1 MNTSLL
7 APMLAPLLVIGATG
21 TLGRHL
27 VAAGRQR
34 GFEVYAT
41 SRQATA
47 NTHRFCLP
55 DDNPGAFLDRLPT
68 PPVAAFVCAAESG
81 IDRCRQDPASEAINV
96 TATRRLFAALAERDI
111 LPVFYSSDLVFSGRP
126 DEAAD
131 GYREGDP
138 CHPGTAYGRQKHR
151 AEEALRQLG
160 EKHLI
165 LRLSKLY
172 SGDSDDRSPL
182 AQWRQ
187 ALAGQQAIRCA
198 TDQWLTPTWAGDVA
212 AASFALLERNRRGTV
227 HVAAPE
233 SFTRFALA
241 VRLAQ
246 QWGFDGDL
254 VSPCLIGDFAF
265 AEPRPQDNRL
275 NTDYLRR
282 LLDFHFHPVACL
294 RPDLTLAAEEEH

>member
-1 MNTSLL
+1 MK
-7 APMLAPLLVIGATG
+7 APLLVIGATG

-27 VAAGRQR
+27 VAAGRRR

-41 SRQATA
+41 ARQAA
-47 NTHRFCLP
+47 PGRRHFCLP
-55 DDNPGAFLDRLPT
+55 DDDANAFLDRLPT
-68 PPVAAFVCAAESG
+68 LPAAAFVCAAESG
-81 IDRCRQDPASEAINV
+81 IDRCRQDPTSEAINIV
-96 TATRRLFAALAERDI
+96 ATQRLFAALTARGI

-126 DEAAD
+126 GAAAD
-131 GYREGDP
+131 GYRESDP
-138 CHPGTAYGRQKHR
+138 CQPSTAYGRQKQQ
-151 AEEALRQLG
+151 AEEGLRQLG

-165 LRLSKLY
+165 LRLAKLY
-172 SGDSDDRSPL
+172 SGDGDNGCDVSPL

-187 ALAGQQAIRCA
+187 ALAEGQAIRCA

-212 AASFALLERNRRGTV
+212 AVSFALLERNHSGTV

-233 SFTRFALA
+233 SFTRFSLA
-241 VRLAQ
+241 VRLAR
-246 QWGFDGDL
+246 QWGFDAGL

-282 LLDFHFHPVACL
+282 LLDFHFHPVACV
-294 RPDLTLAAEEEH
+294 RPDLTLATEKEH

>member
-1 MNTSLL
+1 MN
-7 APMLAPLLVIGATG
+7 APLLVIGATG

-27 VAAGRQR
+27 AAAGRRR

-41 SRQATA
+41 ARQAA
-47 NTHRFCLP
+47 PGRLRFCLP
-55 DDNPGAFLDRLPT
+55 DDDANAFLDRLPT
-68 PPVAAFVCAAESG
+68 PPAAAFVCAAESG

-96 TATRRLFAALAERDI
+96 AATRRLFAALAERGI

-126 DEAAD
+126 GEAAD

-138 CHPGTAYGRQKHR
+138 CHPGTAYGRQKHQ

-160 EKHLI
+160 DEHLI
-165 LRLSKLY
+165 LRLTKLY
-172 SGDSDDRSPL
+172 STDGDDRSPL

-187 ALAGQQAIRCA
+187 ALASRQVIRCA

-212 AASFALLERNRRGTV
+212 AVSYALLERNHRGTV

-233 SFTRFALA
+233 SFTRFSLA
-241 VRLAQ
+241 VRLAH
-246 QWGFDGDL
+246 QWGFAAGL

-282 LLDFHFHPVACL
+282 LLDFHFHPVACV
-294 RPDLTLAAEEEH
+294 RPDLTLAAEKEH